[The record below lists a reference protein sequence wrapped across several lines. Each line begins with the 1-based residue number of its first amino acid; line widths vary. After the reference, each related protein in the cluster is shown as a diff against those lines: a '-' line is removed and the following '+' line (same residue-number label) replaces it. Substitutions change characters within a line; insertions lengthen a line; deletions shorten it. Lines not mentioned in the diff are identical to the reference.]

1 MLVLSRRV
9 GERIYIG
16 DDVSVTVVRISPTE
30 VRIGIEAPLST
41 PIVRK
46 ELLDASLRKEPGLPE
61 QAGRAD
67 RVARKSK

>member
-1 MLVLSRRV
+1 MLVLSRKV

-30 VRIGIEAPLST
+30 VRIGIEAPLSA

-46 ELLDASLRKEPGLPE
+46 ELLDAPLRQEPGLQE
-61 QAGRAD
+61 QAGRAG